1 MSVIGVINSDQ
12 GIAKTIESELAEIN
26 LSGDVMPSHADTHE
40 ILEYLNFD
48 MPEVIIMNLSD
59 ANINTDYILKQII
72 SDTWLHNFGIV
83 GIFNKKTHD
92 EKKLMQKLKKI
103 NLLNLFEY
111 AKINSNLSKS
121 INIILANRQI
131 IFQREISDKLVE
143 KISGSFEIDNDIM
156 AVPSYTNLIAIAL
169 ANQGYVDEE
178 MKINTNISL
187 SELIINGIEH
197 GNCKITYREKAEY
210 INNGGSIYELIAE
223 KCKNSEIAKKRVVL
237 EYEIFSDHSVFKIRD
252 EGDGFDVKRYQ
263 EWIQKKNPY
272 SLLGRGILMARGFS
286 KRLSYNNKGNEATLL
301 IEHKNVSVSS
311 PAGFSD
317 QQALHFKK
325 SEIIFR
331 EGEESNFIY
340 YILSGRYGVYHKNKK
355 IGYITPSDI
364 FMGEMSFLL
373 NNQRSATVQAEKEGK
388 LLKISK
394 KQFISVIKKYP
405 HYGIFLSRL
414 IARKLARTNIATA
427 HMMLRMSE
435 YNKGI

>member
-1 MSVIGVINSDQ
+1 MSIIGVINSDKQ
-12 GIAKTIESELAEIN
+12 IGSLIEPELKKIN
-26 LSGDVMPSHADTHE
+26 LSGDVATFHADTHE

-48 MPEVIIMNLSD
+48 MPEVVIVNLSD
-59 ANINTDYILKQII
+59 ANINTDYILKQIV

-83 GIFNKKTHD
+83 GIFDKKVQD
-92 EKKLMQKLKKI
+92 EKKLMQKLNKI

-111 AKINSNLSKS
+111 SKINSNLSKS

-131 IFQREISDKLVE
+131 IFQRELSDKLVE
-143 KISGSFEIDNDIM
+143 KLSGSFEIDNDIM
-156 AVPSYTNLIAIAL
+156 AVPSYTNLIAITL
-169 ANQGYVDEE
+169 ANQGYVDDE

-210 INNGGSIYELIAE
+210 IQNGGSIYELIAE
-223 KCKNSEIAKKRVVL
+223 KCKNPEIAKKRVVL
-237 EYEIFSDHSVFKIRD
+237 EYEIHPDHSVFKIRD
-252 EGDGFDVKRYQ
+252 EGDGFDVKRYH

-286 KRLSYNNKGNEATLL
+286 KKLAYNNKGNEATLI
-301 IEHKNVSVSS
+301 IEHRDVPVQS

-317 QQALHFKK
+317 QHALHFNR
-325 SEIIFR
+325 SDIVFR

-340 YILSGRYGVYHKNKK
+340 YILSGRYGVYHQNKK
-355 IGYITPSDI
+355 IGYITPADI

-373 NNQRSATVQAEKEGK
+373 NNQRSATVKAEKEGK

-414 IARKLARTNIATA
+414 IARKLARTNTATA
-427 HMMLRMSE
+427 HMMSQMTK
-435 YNKGI
+435 YDKGI

>member
-1 MSVIGVINSDQ
+1 MSIIGVINSDKQ
-12 GIAKTIESELAEIN
+12 IANLIEPELNKIN
-26 LSGDVMPSHADTHE
+26 LSGDVATFHADTHE

-48 MPEVIIMNLSD
+48 MPEVVIMNLSD
-59 ANINTDYILKQII
+59 ATINTDYILKQIV

-83 GIFNKKTHD
+83 GIFDKKVHD
-92 EKKLMQKLKKI
+92 EKKLMQKLNKI
-103 NLLNLFEY
+103 NLLNLFEFS
-111 AKINSNLSKS
+111 KINSNLSKC
-121 INIILANRQI
+121 INIILSNRQI
-131 IFQREISDKLVE
+131 IFQRELSDKLVE
-143 KISGSFEIDNDIM
+143 KLSGSFEIDNDIL

-210 INNGGSIYELIAE
+210 IQNGGSIYELIAE
-223 KCKNSEIAKKRVVL
+223 KCKNPEIAKKRVVL
-237 EYEIFSDHSVFKIRD
+237 EYEIFPDHSVFKIRD

-286 KRLSYNNKGNEATLL
+286 KKLAYNAKGNEATLL
-301 IEHKNVSVSS
+301 IEHHDVPVQS

-317 QQALHFKK
+317 QSAVQINK
-325 SEIIFR
+325 SETVFR

-340 YILSGRYGVYHKNKK
+340 YILSGKYGVYHQNKK
-355 IGYITPSDI
+355 IGYITPADI

-373 NNQRSATVQAEKEGK
+373 NNQRSATVKAEKEGK

-414 IARKLARTNIATA
+414 IARKLDRTNTATA
-427 HMMLRMSE
+427 HMMVQMSE
-435 YNKGI
+435 YDKGI